1 MNTNK
6 LYLITVNDKKFDEWC
21 KVKRKDLKKTPIA
34 LDHFNEGYNGVAR
47 GNYLARATFVCY
59 WEIYNSNDIARL
71 APAITQAS
79 LIHMM
84 HRFIE
89 MGKEEEIIVCQ
100 NLASNFLRLLQVLNT
115 NEGENNNDMENN
127 GENARS
133 DRPNDTNATSSDNIK
148 KS

>member
-21 KVKRKDLKKTPIA
+21 KVMKKDLKKNPLA
-34 LDHFNEGYNGVAR
+34 LDHFNQGYNDVAR

-59 WEIYNSNDIARL
+59 WEIHGNNDIARL

-89 MGKEEEIIVCQ
+89 QNKQEEIMICQ
-100 NLASNFLRLLQVLNT
+100 NLAANFLRLLQVLNT
-115 NEGENNNDMENN
+115 NKGENENDMENN
-127 GENARS
+127 GENAGS
-133 DRPNDTNATSSDNIK
+133 DRPNDTDATSSDNIK
-148 KS
+148 KP